1 MKLLIVT
8 LLEEHRKEVLS
19 FFEQSGINAFST
31 SEIEGHKF
39 VTATDDFFHPASETK
54 KSLLFFSFTKEE
66 NITPFFKLVTAF
78 NHKAVTHNPLRVVVL
93 PVERALY

>member
-19 FFEQSGINAFST
+19 IFEQAGINAFSA
-31 SEIEGHKF
+31 SEIEGHTF
-39 VTATDDFFHPASETK
+39 TTAPDDFFTTQSETK
-54 KSLLFFSFTKEE
+54 RSLIFFSFTKEE
-66 NITPFFKLVTAF
+66 KITPFFKLVTAF

-93 PVERALY
+93 PVERAIY